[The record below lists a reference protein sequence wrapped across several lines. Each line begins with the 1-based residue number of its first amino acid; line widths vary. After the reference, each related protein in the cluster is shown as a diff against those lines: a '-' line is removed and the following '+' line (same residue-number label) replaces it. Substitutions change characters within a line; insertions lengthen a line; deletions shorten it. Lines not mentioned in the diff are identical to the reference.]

1 MPTIVDLSTVLT
13 DYYKLALN
21 CLYLY
26 ININKTTTKLTYNN
40 INGYIPKN
48 ITSLYNSNVVFL
60 FISIN
65 IFYIKFIYF

>member
-26 ININKTTTKLTYNN
+26 ININKTNTKLPHNN
-40 INGYIPKN
+40 IKGSIPKN
-48 ITSLYNSNVVFL
+48 FASL
-60 FISIN
+60 
-65 IFYIKFIYF
+65 